1 MSNKVMSDGEV
12 RDEELR
18 EYLTKRLNEDPEFC
32 ANVVV
37 PALTHCIIPME
48 DIFSEYKR
56 AAEFNRKAMG
66 ARKLELADKKRIEY
80 LKTKMEWEKTP
91 NNVFTI
97 KDIPSEIMEVI
108 EKVDANNDNYKL
120 TNLLRDLIRW
130 GKGEIDILEIGG
142 EFYFSR
148 EGMIRV
154 AKGIWNV
161 YDFDREDIFP
171 WTLRLAR
178 MGDTEDD

>member
-1 MSNKVMSDGEV
+1 MTDI
-12 RDEELR
+12 ELR
-18 EYLTKRLNEDPEFC
+18 EYLIKRLNEEPEFC

-37 PALTHCIIPME
+37 PALTNCIIPME
-48 DIFSEYKR
+48 DIFSEYKK

-66 ARKLELADKKRIEY
+66 VRKLELADKKRIED
-80 LKTKMEWEKTP
+80 LKTKLEWAKTP

-97 KDIPSEIMEVI
+97 NDIPSEIMEVI
-108 EKVDANNDNYKL
+108 ERVDAKNENYKL

-130 GKGEIDILEIGG
+130 GKGKTDILEIGG
-142 EFYFSR
+142 KFYFSR
-148 EGMIRV
+148 DGMMRV
-154 AKGIWNV
+154 AKGIWNA

-178 MGDTEDD
+178 MGENEESEN